1 MQVIDCEL
9 TAVVQAFRDAMAGA
23 GLTPPDVIHA
33 DGQIHRFSTN
43 GKRSDAA
50 GWYCLHG
57 DNLPAGAFG
66 DWRQGVTHTWCS
78 KDNATM
84 TDSERE
90 AYRQRIQQ
98 IQAQRDSDQAQRHES
113 ARDRAGSMWG
123 ESIPAVG
130 HPYLTAKGV
139 QGYGLRQTGDVL
151 LVPLRDVSGTLH
163 SLQTIDA
170 DGCKRF
176 LSGGKAKG
184 CYHSIGTPDGCIVVC
199 EGFATGASIHAATG
213 QAVACAMNAGNLQT
227 VAQAL
232 HAKYPALKIIIAADD
247 DYATEGN
254 PGMAAARQAALS
266 VGGMVAVPL
275 FDANRP
281 AKATD
286 FNDLHQA
293 QGLEAVKAVF
303 TELEVLHD

>member
-1 MQVIDCEL
+1 M
-9 TAVVQAFRDAMAGA
+9 
-23 GLTPPDVIHA
+23 
-33 DGQIHRFSTN
+33 
-43 GKRSDAA
+43 
-50 GWYCLHG
+50 
-57 DNLPAGAFG
+57 
-66 DWRQGVTHTWCS
+66 
-78 KDNATM
+78 
-84 TDSERE
+84 
-90 AYRQRIQQ
+90 
-98 IQAQRDSDQAQRHES
+98 
-113 ARDRAGSMWG
+113 
-123 ESIPAVG
+123 
-130 HPYLTAKGV
+130 
-139 QGYGLRQTGDVL
+139 
-151 LVPLRDVSGTLH
+151 PLRDASGTLH

-170 DGCKRF
+170 SGQKRF

-184 CYHSIGTPDGCIVVC
+184 CYLSIGTPDGCIVVC

-232 HAKYPALKIIIAADD
+232 HAKYPALRILIAADD
-247 DYATEGN
+247 DYLTDGN

-303 TELEVLHD
+303 TELEVSHD

>member
-1 MQVIDCEL
+1 MQTVE
-9 TAVVQAFRDAMAGA
+9 QFRNAIANA

-33 DGQIHRFSTN
+33 DGQLHRFATN

-90 AYRQRIQQ
+90 AYRQRMQQ
-98 IQAQRDSDQAQRHES
+98 IQAQRDSDQTQRHES
-113 ARDRAGSMWG
+113 ARDRAGSMWS
-123 ESIPAVG
+123 ESSPVVD

-139 QGYGLRQTGDVL
+139 QGYGLRQSGDVL
-151 LVPLRDVSGTLH
+151 LVPLRDASGTLH

-170 DGCKRF
+170 SGQKRF

-184 CYHSIGTPDGCIVVC
+184 CYLSIGTPDGCIVVC

-232 HAKYPALKIIIAADD
+232 HAKYPALRILIAADD
-247 DYATEGN
+247 DYLTDGN
-254 PGMAAARQAALS
+254 PGMAAAR
-266 VGGMVAVPL
+266 
-275 FDANRP
+275 
-281 AKATD
+281 
-286 FNDLHQA
+286 
-293 QGLEAVKAVF
+293 
-303 TELEVLHD
+303 

>member
-33 DGQIHRFSTN
+33 DGQLHRFATN

-66 DWRQGVTHTWCS
+66 DWRQGVSHTWCS

-90 AYRQRIQQ
+90 AYRQRMQQ
-98 IQAQRDSDQAQRHES
+98 IQAQRDSDQTQRHES
-113 ARDRAGSMWG
+113 ARDRAGSMWS
-123 ESIPAVG
+123 ESSPVVD

-139 QGYGLRQTGDVL
+139 QGYGLRQSGDVL
-151 LVPLRDVSGTLH
+151 LVPLRDASGTLH

-170 DGCKRF
+170 SGQKRF

-184 CYHSIGTPDGCIVVC
+184 CYLSIGTPDGCIVVC

-232 HAKYPALKIIIAADD
+232 HAKYPALRILIAADD
-247 DYATEGN
+247 DYLTDGN

-303 TELEVLHD
+303 AELEVLHD

>member
-9 TAVVQAFRDAMAGA
+9 SAVVQAFRDAMAGA
-23 GLTPPDVIHA
+23 GLTPPEVIHA
-33 DGQIHRFSTN
+33 DGQLHRFATN

-66 DWRQGVTHTWCS
+66 DWRQGVSHTWCS

-90 AYRQRIQQ
+90 AYRQRMQQ
-98 IQAQRDSDQAQRHES
+98 IQAQREAEQAQRHES
-113 ARDRAGSMWG
+113 ARDRAGSMWSESVPAG
-123 ESIPAVG
+123 EHS
-130 HPYLTAKGV
+130 YLTAKGV
-139 QGYGLRQTGDVL
+139 PGYGLRQSGDVL

-170 DGCKRF
+170 SGQKRF

-184 CYHSIGTPDGCIVVC
+184 CYHSIGKPDGCIVVC

-213 QAVACAMNAGNLQT
+213 QAVACAMNAGNLQA
-227 VAQAL
+227 VAMAL
-232 HAKYPALKIIIAADD
+232 HAKYPELQIVIAADD
-247 DYATEGN
+247 DHATEGN
-254 PGMAAARQAALS
+254 PGMTAARQAALS
-266 VGGMVAVPL
+266 VGGSVAVPL

-303 TELEVLHD
+303 AELEVLHD

>member
-1 MQVIDCEL
+1 
-9 TAVVQAFRDAMAGA
+9 
-23 GLTPPDVIHA
+23 
-33 DGQIHRFSTN
+33 
-43 GKRSDAA
+43 
-50 GWYCLHG
+50 
-57 DNLPAGAFG
+57 
-66 DWRQGVTHTWCS
+66 
-78 KDNATM
+78 M

-90 AYRQRIQQ
+90 AYRQRMQQ
-98 IQAQRDSDQAQRHES
+98 IQAQRDADRERRHES
-113 ARDRAGSMWG
+113 ARDRAGSMWS
-123 ESIPAVG
+123 ESSPVG
-130 HPYLTAKGV
+130 DHPYLTAKGV
-139 QGYGLRQTGDVL
+139 PGYGLRQTGDVL
-151 LVPLRDVSGTLH
+151 LVPLRDVAGTLH

-176 LSGGKAKG
+176 LPGGKVKG
-184 CYHSIGTPDGCIVVC
+184 CYHSIGQPDDCIVVC

-232 HAKYPALKIIIAADD
+232 HAKYPALRILIAADD
-247 DYATEGN
+247 DYLTDGN

-303 TELEVLHD
+303 TELEVSHD

>member
-1 MQVIDCEL
+1 MQ
-9 TAVVQAFRDAMAGA
+9 AVEQFRQAMANA

-33 DGQIHRFSTN
+33 DGQLHRFAAN
-43 GKRSDAA
+43 GKLGDKA

-57 DNLPAGAFG
+57 DGLPAGAFG
-66 DWRQGVTHTWCS
+66 DWRQGVSHTWCA
-78 KDNATM
+78 KADNAM
-84 TDSERE
+84 TQQERE
-90 AYRQRIQQ
+90 AYRQRMQQ
-98 IQAQRDSDQAQRHES
+98 IQAQREAEQAQRNES
-113 ARDRAGSMWG
+113 ARDRASRLWG
-123 ESIPAVG
+123 ESSPVG
-130 HPYLTAKGV
+130 EHSYLTAKGV
-139 QGYGLRQTGDVL
+139 QGYGLRQTGDML

-170 DGCKRF
+170 SGKKLF
-176 LSGGKAKG
+176 LSGGRVQG
-184 CYHSIGTPDGCIVVC
+184 CYHAIGQPDGCIVVC

-213 QAVACAMNAGNLQT
+213 HAVACAMHAGNLQA

-232 HAKYPALKIIIAADD
+232 HSKYPALRIIVAADD
-247 DYATEGN
+247 DYATAGN
-254 PGMAAARQAALS
+254 PGMTAARQAALS

-293 QGLEAVKAVF
+293 QGLEAVQSVF
-303 TELEVLHD
+303 AELEALHV

>member
-1 MQVIDCEL
+1 MQMINVD
-9 TAVVQAFRDAMAGA
+9 QATIVEHFRNAMAGA

-33 DGQIHRFSTN
+33 DGQLHRFATN

-66 DWRQGVTHTWCS
+66 DWRQGMTQTWCS
-78 KDNATM
+78 KDSATM
-84 TDSERE
+84 TPRERE
-90 AYRQRIQQ
+90 AHRHRMQQ
-98 IQAQRDSDQAQRHES
+98 IQAQREAEQTQRHES
-113 ARDRAGSMWG
+113 ARDRANRLWG
-123 ESIPAVG
+123 ESSPAVD
-130 HPYLTAKGV
+130 HAYLTAKGV
-139 QGYGLRQTGDVL
+139 QGYGLRQSGDML
-151 LVPLRDVSGTLH
+151 LVPLRDVAGTLH

-170 DGCKRF
+170 SGQKRF
-176 LSGGKAKG
+176 LTGGKVQG
-184 CYHSIGTPDGCIVVC
+184 CYHAIGQPDGCIVVC

-213 QAVACAMNAGNLQT
+213 HAVACAMNAGNLQS
-227 VAQAL
+227 VAMAL
-232 HAKYPALKIIIAADD
+232 HAKYPSLQIVIAADD
-247 DYATEGN
+247 DYATTGN

-266 VGGMVAVPL
+266 VGGDVAVPL

-303 TELEVLHD
+303 EEMEVHHA